1 MTLWSAGRVYV
12 GDAFQM
18 SRRRWVDNMTV
29 VADQLA
35 ESRVAITGV
44 FRSPA
49 LRRINLALVGSVI
62 GDWAFSVA
70 FAVYVY
76 QNGGATALGVISV
89 VRYVTMAVLA
99 SILSVLADKVDRRKL
114 MITADVIR
122 AVLVFA
128 CAAIILAEG
137 PAMPVYVFSVL
148 VGVVGL
154 TFRPAQAA
162 LLPSLAR
169 NPSELTA
176 ANVASSTINSLGF
189 FAGPMVAGL
198 LLAVADVGA
207 VFAFDALTFVWSAVM
222 VFGVRPTNVVIETTH
237 DIESLTEV
245 DASTDDIEQAEPAE
259 PVAGMF
265 SGVADG
271 YRVILGDRD
280 LRLIV
285 ALYVAQTIVAGCS
298 AVYEVTIA
306 LDLLEMAESGVGV
319 LNAALGVG
327 GLIGSVVALMLS
339 QRGKLSRDFGLGVA
353 LWAAPLLLVAAF
365 ASIPSALLAMVL
377 IGVGNSM
384 VDVNAETIVQRLVP
398 DDVLGRVFGALDSA
412 AIAGMAIGAAI
423 MPVMIATIGLRAG
436 LVVIGVAVTLLVVLT
451 IPGLVRVDKT
461 ALVPEGLDL
470 LRGVPMLAVLPEHV
484 IERLAR
490 TSERVM
496 VLAGSPVFA
505 AGDHG
510 DRFYV
515 IESGVARVSKF
526 GQPVADLDVGESF
539 GEIALLRDVPR
550 TATVTAV
557 TDLTA
562 RAIDRRHFLTAVTG
576 HADASQQAEL
586 VVGRFTDMS

>member
-1 MTLWSAGRVYV
+1 
-12 GDAFQM
+12 
-18 SRRRWVDNMTV
+18 MTV
-29 VADQLA
+29 VAEQFA

-70 FAVYVY
+70 FSIYVY
-76 QNGGATALGVISV
+76 QNGGATALGVISI
-89 VRYVTMAVLA
+89 VRYLTMAVLA
-99 SILSVLADKVDRRKL
+99 SILSVLADKVDRRRL
-114 MITADVIR
+114 MIAADVIR
-122 AVLVFA
+122 AVLVVA
-128 CAAIILAEG
+128 CAAIVVADG
-137 PAMPVYVFSVL
+137 PAVAVYVLAVL

-154 TFRPAQAA
+154 TFRPALAA

-176 ANVASSTINSLGF
+176 ANVASSTINSVGF
-189 FAGPMVAGL
+189 FVGPMIGGL

-222 VFGVRPTNVVIETTH
+222 VLGVRPTTVVVETTNDIETF
-237 DIESLTEV
+237 TELDTELDTPV
-245 DASTDDIEQAEPAE
+245 DDSEPEQG
-259 PVAGMF
+259 GMF
-265 SGVADG
+265 DGAADG

-298 AVYEVTIA
+298 AVYGVTIA
-306 LDLLEMAESGVGV
+306 LDLLKMSESGVGV

-327 GLIGSVVALMLS
+327 GLIGGVAALVLA
-339 QRGKLSRDFGLGVA
+339 QRGKLSRDFGIGVA

-365 ASIPSALLAMVL
+365 ASIPAALVAMVL
-377 IGVGNSM
+377 IGIGNSI

-398 DDVLGRVFGALDSA
+398 DEVLGRVFGALDSA
-412 AIAGMAIGAAI
+412 AIGGMALGAAI
-423 MPVMIATIGLRAG
+423 MSLMTATIGLRGG
-436 LVVIGVAVTLLVVLT
+436 LVIIGVGVTVLVLLA

-461 ALVPEGLDL
+461 ALAPEGLDL

-490 TSERVM
+490 TSELMTVG
-496 VLAGSPVFA
+496 AGAQVFA
-505 AGDHG
+505 EGDHG
-510 DRFYV
+510 DKFYV
-515 IESGVARVSKF
+515 IESGVALVSKS
-526 GQPVADLDVGESF
+526 GQPVAELGGGQSF
-539 GEIALLRDVPR
+539 GEIALLRDVSR
-550 TATVTAV
+550 TATVEAV
-557 TDLTA
+557 TDLTV
-562 RAIDRRHFLTAVTG
+562 RAIERRHFLQAVTG

>member
-1 MTLWSAGRVYV
+1 
-12 GDAFQM
+12 
-18 SRRRWVDNMTV
+18 MTV
-29 VADQLA
+29 VAEQLA

-70 FAVYVY
+70 FSIYVY
-76 QNGGATALGVISV
+76 QNGGATALGVISI
-89 VRYVTMAVLA
+89 VRYLTMAVLA
-99 SILSVLADKVDRRKL
+99 SILSVLADKVDRRRL
-114 MITADVIR
+114 MIAADVIR
-122 AVLVFA
+122 AVLVVA
-128 CAAIILAEG
+128 CAAIVVADG
-137 PAMPVYVFSVL
+137 PAVAVYVLAVL

-176 ANVASSTINSLGF
+176 ANVASSTINSVGF
-189 FAGPMVAGL
+189 FVGPMIGGL

-222 VFGVRPTNVVIETTH
+222 VLGVRPTTVVVETTNDIETF
-237 DIESLTEV
+237 TELDTELDTPV
-245 DASTDDIEQAEPAE
+245 DDSEPE
-259 PVAGMF
+259 HGGMF
-265 SGVADG
+265 DGAADG

-306 LDLLEMAESGVGV
+306 LDLLKMSESGVGV

-327 GLIGSVVALMLS
+327 GLIGSVAALVLA
-339 QRGKLSRDFGLGVA
+339 QRGKLSRDFGIGVA
-353 LWAAPLLLVAAF
+353 MWAAPLLLVAAF
-365 ASIPSALLAMVL
+365 ASIPAALVAMVL
-377 IGVGNSM
+377 IGIGNSI

-398 DDVLGRVFGALDSA
+398 DEVLGRVFGALDSA
-412 AIAGMAIGAAI
+412 AIGGMALGAAI
-423 MPVMIATIGLRAG
+423 MSLMIATIGLRGG
-436 LVVIGVAVTLLVVLT
+436 LVIIGVGVTVLVLLA

-461 ALVPEGLDL
+461 ALAPEGLDL

-490 TSERVM
+490 TCELMTVG
-496 VLAGSPVFA
+496 AGAQVFA
-505 AGDHG
+505 EGDHG
-510 DRFYV
+510 DKFYV
-515 IESGVARVSKF
+515 IESGVALVSKS
-526 GQPVADLDVGESF
+526 GQPVAELGGGQSF
-539 GEIALLRDVPR
+539 GEIALLRDVSR
-550 TATVTAV
+550 TATVEAV
-557 TDLTA
+557 TDLTV
-562 RAIDRRHFLTAVTG
+562 RAIERRHFLSAVTG

>member
-1 MTLWSAGRVYV
+1 
-12 GDAFQM
+12 
-18 SRRRWVDNMTV
+18 MTV
-29 VADQLA
+29 VAEQFA

-70 FAVYVY
+70 FSIYVY
-76 QNGGATALGVISV
+76 QNGGATALGVISI
-89 VRYVTMAVLA
+89 VRYLTMAVLA
-99 SILSVLADKVDRRKL
+99 SILSVLADKVDRRRL
-114 MITADVIR
+114 MIAADVIR
-122 AVLVFA
+122 AVLVVA
-128 CAAIILAEG
+128 CAAIVVADG
-137 PAMPVYVFSVL
+137 PAVAVYVLAVL

-154 TFRPAQAA
+154 TFRPALAA

-176 ANVASSTINSLGF
+176 ANVASSTINSVGF
-189 FAGPMVAGL
+189 FVGPMIGGL

-222 VFGVRPTNVVIETTH
+222 VLGVRPTTVVVETTNDIET
-237 DIESLTEV
+237 ITELDTELDTPV
-245 DASTDDIEQAEPAE
+245 DDSEPEQG
-259 PVAGMF
+259 GMF
-265 SGVADG
+265 DGAADG

-298 AVYEVTIA
+298 AVYGVTIA
-306 LDLLEMAESGVGV
+306 LDLLKMSESGVGV

-327 GLIGSVVALMLS
+327 GLIGGVAALVLA
-339 QRGKLSRDFGLGVA
+339 QRGKLSRDFGIGVA

-365 ASIPSALLAMVL
+365 ASIPAALVAMVL
-377 IGVGNSM
+377 IGIGNSI

-398 DDVLGRVFGALDSA
+398 DEVLGRVFGALDSA
-412 AIAGMAIGAAI
+412 AIGGMALGAAI
-423 MPVMIATIGLRAG
+423 MSLMTATIGLRGG
-436 LVVIGVAVTLLVVLT
+436 LVIIGVGVTVLVLLA

-461 ALVPEGLDL
+461 ALAPEGLDL

-490 TSERVM
+490 TSELMTVG
-496 VLAGSPVFA
+496 AGAQVFA
-505 AGDHG
+505 EGDHG
-510 DRFYV
+510 DKFFV
-515 IESGVARVSKF
+515 IESGVALVSKS
-526 GQPVADLDVGESF
+526 GQPVAELGGGQSF
-539 GEIALLRDVPR
+539 GEIALLRDVSR
-550 TATVTAV
+550 TATVEAV
-557 TDLTA
+557 TDLTV
-562 RAIDRRHFLTAVTG
+562 RAIERRHFLQAVTG

>member
-1 MTLWSAGRVYV
+1 
-12 GDAFQM
+12 
-18 SRRRWVDNMTV
+18 MTV
-29 VADQLA
+29 VAEQFA

-70 FAVYVY
+70 FSIYVY
-76 QNGGATALGVISV
+76 QNGGATALGVISI
-89 VRYVTMAVLA
+89 VRYLTMAVLA
-99 SILSVLADKVDRRKL
+99 SILSVLADKVDRRRL
-114 MITADVIR
+114 MIAADVIR
-122 AVLVFA
+122 AVLVVA
-128 CAAIILAEG
+128 CAAIVVADG
-137 PAMPVYVFSVL
+137 PAVAVYVLAVL

-154 TFRPAQAA
+154 TFRPALAA

-176 ANVASSTINSLGF
+176 ANVASSTINSVGF
-189 FAGPMVAGL
+189 FVGPMIGGL

-222 VFGVRPTNVVIETTH
+222 VLGVRPTTVVVETTNDIET
-237 DIESLTEV
+237 ITELDTELDTPV
-245 DASTDDIEQAEPAE
+245 DDSEPEQG
-259 PVAGMF
+259 GMF
-265 SGVADG
+265 DGAADG

-298 AVYEVTIA
+298 AVYGVTIA
-306 LDLLEMAESGVGV
+306 LDLLKMSESGVGV

-327 GLIGSVVALMLS
+327 GLIGGVAALVLA
-339 QRGKLSRDFGLGVA
+339 QRGKLSRDFGIGVA

-365 ASIPSALLAMVL
+365 ASIPAALVAMVL
-377 IGVGNSM
+377 IGIGNSI

-398 DDVLGRVFGALDSA
+398 DEVLGRVFGALDSA
-412 AIAGMAIGAAI
+412 AIGGMALGAAI
-423 MPVMIATIGLRAG
+423 MSLMTATIGLRGG
-436 LVVIGVAVTLLVVLT
+436 LVIIGVGVTVLVLLA

-461 ALVPEGLDL
+461 ALAPEGLDL

-490 TSERVM
+490 TSELMTVG
-496 VLAGSPVFA
+496 AGAQVFA
-505 AGDHG
+505 EGDHG
-510 DRFYV
+510 DKFYV
-515 IESGVARVSKF
+515 IESGVALVSKS
-526 GQPVADLDVGESF
+526 GQPVAELGGGQSF
-539 GEIALLRDVPR
+539 GEIALLRDVSR
-550 TATVTAV
+550 TATVEAV
-557 TDLTA
+557 TDLTV
-562 RAIDRRHFLTAVTG
+562 RAIERRHFLQAVTG